1 MAAPS
6 ETVGDLLR
14 DWRARRRLSQ
24 LDLAGEAEVSTRHL
38 SFVESGRS
46 TPSRELLLRLAEPL
60 ALPPRER
67 NRLLLAAG
75 FAPAYGERA
84 IDAPD
89 MVAAR
94 QAVEAVLNGHLPFP
108 ALAVDRHWNLVL
120 ANDAA
125 LKLLTSVDVT
135 LLTPPANV
143 LRVSLHPDGLAPMIV
158 NIAEWRH
165 HLLSRLRDQADR
177 SADPV
182 LGALYD
188 ELRAIPV
195 RDGRR
200 PPSFSSLVA
209 VPLTLCDPAT
219 GRLLSFISTTTVFG
233 TAIDITLAELTLE
246 CFYPADDDTRRAIL
260 GDAESD

>member
-1 MAAPS
+1 MATRAD
-6 ETVGDLLR
+6 TVGDLLR

-46 TPSRELLLRLAEPL
+46 APSRELLLRLAEPL
-60 ALPPRER
+60 ALPLRER

-75 FAPAYGERA
+75 FAPVYGERV

-89 MVAAR
+89 MAAAR
-94 QAVEAVLNGHLPFP
+94 DVVEAVLNGHSPFP

-125 LKLLTSVDVT
+125 RALLASVDAT
-135 LLTPPANV
+135 LLTPPVNV

-165 HLLSRLRDQADR
+165 HLLSRLRDEADG

-182 LGALYD
+182 LARLHD
-188 ELRAIPV
+188 ELRAIPIPA
-195 RDGRR
+195 GLR
-200 PPSFSSLVA
+200 PPSFPSPVA
-209 VPLTLCDPAT
+209 VPLTLRDTAT

-233 TAIDITLAELTLE
+233 TATDVTLAELTLE
-246 CFYPADDDTRRAIL
+246 SFYPADDDTRRAIL
-260 GDAESD
+260 GDA